1 MQAKKFTKTRTKLIK
16 REPMRS
22 YGTTERI
29 GENEQTTVSAQKNA
43 IFSSQRF
50 YGLEKL
56 FRNTTARG
64 QQIYVFITA
73 LLRANNKGRQG
84 VTTIEKAN
92 YFRLKDKTK
101 LANKQ

>member
-1 MQAKKFTKTRTKLIK
+1 
-16 REPMRS
+16 MRW

-29 GENEQTTVSAQKNA
+29 GENEQSTVSAQKKV

-56 FRNTTARG
+56 FMNTTVRA

-73 LLRANNKGRQG
+73 LLWTNNKGRQG
-84 VTTIEKAN
+84 VTTIEKAK

-101 LANKQ
+101 SANKQQ